1 MTATSHLQGVVL
13 FGAVLQGRLPARMM
27 RQLSISSAVAAA
39 PAAAAAALAANT
51 SRPIM
56 QQQQQLQQQ
65 SPPAAG
71 SSSSSCTWTAQ
82 LELLQADVTNPGL
95 INPEPWRAAGLNP
108 GCDLAACIEVIEHLE
123 PQAAEAL
130 GHSVLSGLRP
140 KTAVFTTPNWEYN
153 EVLRQVRHSVSS
165 QVTSRGDHLACYFH
179 CCCCCSSIA
188 AGDAQVM
195 SMLLVIFPCC
205 CCCCWWWWL
214 LLMLL
219 SF

>member
-1 MTATSHLQGVVL
+1 
-13 FGAVLQGRLPARMM
+13 M

-39 PAAAAAALAANT
+39 PAAAAVALASNT
-51 SRPIM
+51 SRSIV

-71 SSSSSCTWTAQ
+71 SSSCTWTAQ

-95 INPEPWRAAGLNP
+95 SNPKPWHAYGLNP

-123 PQAAEAL
+123 PQAAQAL
-130 GHSVLSGLRP
+130 GHSVLGGLGP

-153 EVLRQVRHSVSS
+153 EVLRQVR
-165 QVTSRGDHLACYFH
+165 Q
-179 CCCCCSSIA
+179 CSSA
-188 AGDAQVM
+188 K
-195 SMLLVIFPCC
+195 
-205 CCCCWWWWL
+205 L
-214 LLMLL
+214 LLCCACCGVSAVTDCHSACLWQ